1 MVDFKDCC
9 ETELDTSLS
18 FGTMRKLTTTLLEEI
33 QKELDKLAATGKS
46 LSEFY
51 KILKCSIIFWVFF
64 TELQRVSRFAGMQ
77 GYELFQLTVV
87 LCQITSNS
95 TYLLCNS

>member
-51 KILKCSIIFWVFF
+51 KILKCSIIFFLLFF
-64 TELQRVSRFAGMQ
+64 FLQNFSECLGLQVCKAMSCSSSL
-77 GYELFQLTVV
+77 LF
-87 LCQITSNS
+87 
-95 TYLLCNS
+95 YAR

>member
-9 ETELDTSLS
+9 ETELDTTLS

-33 QKELDKLAATGKS
+33 QKKLEELAATGKI

-51 KILKCSIIFWVFF
+51 KTLKCSMIFFFF

-77 GYELFQLTVV
+77 GYKLFQLNFV
-87 LCQITSNS
+87 LCRITSNS
-95 TYLLCNS
+95 KYLLCNS